1 MKKTLH
7 CLVACL
13 LFVSLL
19 PAQSVDLSYYLPK
32 EVQYNA
38 AVPTP
43 QAFLGWQVG
52 EWHVSHDLLVSYMR
66 ELDRVS
72 DRIEIEPY
80 ARSYEGRPLLL
91 LTVTSQRNRASLPK
105 LKEDHRRLTDPAQS
119 GSLDVGRMPAVVW
132 VGCSVHGNEPSGAN
146 ASLLLAYYLA
156 AAQGPAIDS
165 LLDETVILLDP
176 AFNPDGLNRFASWVN
191 THKSKTPVS
200 DPASRELN
208 ENWPPGRTNHYW
220 FDLNRDWLYVQHP
233 ESQGR
238 IAKFHEWKPNVL
250 TDHHEQGSNATFF
263 FQPGVPSRVHPLT
276 PKKNQEL
283 TARMG
288 TYHAK
293 ALDKIGS
300 LYFTEE
306 NYDDFYYGKGS
317 TYPDVQGS
325 VGILFE
331 QASSRGHAQE
341 TTNGVLRFPFTIR
354 NQFVTMLSTLA
365 AVRDLRP
372 DLLGYQRDFYR
383 DAAREGKGAATRA
396 FVFGSKEDPARTY
409 EMLRIL
415 RQQQV
420 DVYKAGG
427 NVNAGGRTYE
437 PAWAYVVPANQPQHR
452 LINAMFERRTTF
464 QDSLFYDISAFS
476 LPLAFNMPYA
486 ELKSVPGLGEKVE
499 TPVFPAGSVTG
510 DTATAY
516 AYLFPWDGYYAPRAV
531 QELLSRGYKV
541 RVATKPFT
549 AAIGG
554 QTVNFDYGTILVPA
568 GIQDANQAQLPKLV
582 TDLARRDGL
591 GVYALGTG
599 ATGTGI
605 DLGSSNFAPLD
616 LPKVMLL
623 VGPGVNPND
632 AGEVW
637 HLLDQRYGMPP
648 VLVDV
653 NQAGRTDFWKYNV
666 IVMGSGN
673 YGALGNST
681 VDNLKRWI
689 EDGGTLITMT
699 DAVGWAIARGLAN
712 VKTKKN
718 PVDSTAARPYASL
731 EENTRAQDIVG
742 AIFQLR
748 LDRTHP
754 LAYGYKDELIPTF
767 RDNTLFL
774 EKPRNP
780 YAAPAVF
787 TANPLLSGY
796 ITKSNLK
803 QLSNSA
809 SVVVNALG
817 AGKVILMT
825 DNPNFRAFWYGTNR
839 LFMNAIF
846 FGKTIN
852 PAAGRVEE

>member
-1 MKKTLH
+1 MKRTLH

-43 QAFLGWQVG
+43 EAFLGWQVG
-52 EWHVSHDLLVSYMR
+52 EWHVSHDLLVSYLR

-80 ARSYEGRPLLL
+80 ARSYEGRPLML
-91 LTVTSQRNRASLPK
+91 LTVTSARNRADLPRI
-105 LKEDHRRLTDPAQS
+105 KEDHRSLTDPGKS

-191 THKSKTPVS
+191 MHKSKTPVA

-208 ENWPPGRTNHYW
+208 ETWPPGRTNHYW

-238 IAKFHEWKPNVL
+238 IVKFHEWKPNVL

-288 TYHAK
+288 TFHAR

-365 AVRDLRP
+365 AVRDMRT

-383 DAAREGKGAATRA
+383 DAAREGKGAATKA

-427 NVNAGGRTYE
+427 SVNAGGRTYE
-437 PAWAYVVPANQPQHR
+437 PEWAYVVPANQPQHR

-476 LPLAFNMPYA
+476 LPLAFNMPHA
-486 ELKSVPGLGEKVE
+486 ALKSVPSLGEKVG
-499 TPVFPAGSVTG
+499 TPAFPAAPVTG
-510 DTATAY
+510 DTPRPY
-516 AYLFPWDGYYAPRAV
+516 AYLFPLGLATTRPGRARTASPRLQGAGCH
-531 QELLSRGYKV
+531 QAL
-541 RVATKPFT
+541 T
-549 AAIGG
+549 ARPCR
-554 QTVNFDYGTILVPA
+554 Q
-568 GIQDANQAQLPKLV
+568 
-582 TDLARRDGL
+582 
-591 GVYALGTG
+591 
-599 ATGTGI
+599 
-605 DLGSSNFAPLD
+605 
-616 LPKVMLL
+616 
-623 VGPGVNPND
+623 
-632 AGEVW
+632 AGE
-637 HLLDQRYGMPP
+637 
-648 VLVDV
+648 
-653 NQAGRTDFWKYNV
+653 
-666 IVMGSGN
+666 
-673 YGALGNST
+673 
-681 VDNLKRWI
+681 
-689 EDGGTLITMT
+689 
-699 DAVGWAIARGLAN
+699 
-712 VKTKKN
+712 
-718 PVDSTAARPYASL
+718 
-731 EENTRAQDIVG
+731 
-742 AIFQLR
+742 LR
-748 LDRTHP
+748 LRHHSRAGGHP
-754 LAYGYKDELIPTF
+754 GRRPG
-767 RDNTLFL
+767 
-774 EKPRNP
+774 
-780 YAAPAVF
+780 AV
-787 TANPLLSGY
+787 
-796 ITKSNLK
+796 
-803 QLSNSA
+803 
-809 SVVVNALG
+809 V
-817 AGKVILMT
+817 
-825 DNPNFRAFWYGTNR
+825 
-839 LFMNAIF
+839 
-846 FGKTIN
+846 
-852 PAAGRVEE
+852 

>member
-1 MKKTLH
+1 
-7 CLVACL
+7 
-13 LFVSLL
+13 
-19 PAQSVDLSYYLPK
+19 
-32 EVQYNA
+32 
-38 AVPTP
+38 
-43 QAFLGWQVG
+43 
-52 EWHVSHDLLVSYMR
+52 
-66 ELDRVS
+66 
-72 DRIEIEPY
+72 
-80 ARSYEGRPLLL
+80 
-91 LTVTSQRNRASLPK
+91 
-105 LKEDHRRLTDPAQS
+105 
-119 GSLDVGRMPAVVW
+119 
-132 VGCSVHGNEPSGAN
+132 
-146 ASLLLAYYLA
+146 
-156 AAQGPAIDS
+156 
-165 LLDETVILLDP
+165 
-176 AFNPDGLNRFASWVN
+176 FNPDGLNRFASWVN
-191 THKSKTPVS
+191 VHKSQTPVA

-220 FDLNRDWLYVQHP
+220 IDLNRDTHNVQHP

-238 IAKFHEWKPNVL
+238 IAKFHEWKPNIL

-288 TYHAK
+288 TFHAK

-365 AVRDLRP
+365 AARALRT
-372 DLLGYQRDFYR
+372 DLLNFQRDFYR
-383 DAAREGKGAATRA
+383 DAAREGKGAATKA
-396 FVFGSKEDPARTY
+396 FVFGSKEDAARTY

-420 DVYKAGG
+420 DVYKAGAP
-427 NVNAGGRTYE
+427 VSAGGRTYE
-437 PAWAYVVPANQPQHR
+437 PDWAYVVPAHQPQHR

-476 LPLAFNMPYA
+476 LPLAFNMPHA
-486 ELKSVPGLGEKVE
+486 ELKSVPSLGEKVGM
-499 TPVFPAGSVTG
+499 PAFPAGTVTG

-531 QELLSRGYKV
+531 HELLSRGYKV

-549 AAIGG
+549 AALAG
-554 QTVNFDYGTILVPA
+554 QPVNFDYGTILVPA
-568 GIQDANQAQLPKLV
+568 GIQEGGPGPLAKLV
-582 TDLARRDGL
+582 PELARRDGL
-591 GVYALGTG
+591 RVYALGTG

-605 DLGSSNFAPLD
+605 DLGSSNFAPLVH
-616 LPKVMLL
+616 PKVMLL
-623 VGPGVNPND
+623 VGQGVNPND

-637 HLLDQRYGMPP
+637 HLLDQRYQMPP
-648 VLVDV
+648 VMVDV
-653 NQAGRTDFWKYNV
+653 SQAGRTDFWKYNV
-666 IVMGSGN
+666 IVMTSGN
-673 YGALGNST
+673 YGSLSNST

-718 PVDSTAARPYASL
+718 PVDSAAARPYASL

-767 RDNTLFL
+767 RDHTLFL

-780 YAAPAVF
+780 YAAPGVF
-787 TANPLLSGY
+787 TPNPLLSGY
-796 ITKSNLK
+796 VTKTNLK
-803 QLSNSA
+803 QLAGSA
-809 SVVVNALG
+809 AVVVNAIG
-817 AGKVILMT
+817 AGKVILLT